1 MRVLFFDTVIV
12 NILSNLEF
20 CFELCNC
27 IWHLIVLF
35 LQVMKISLQLGIQ
48 ILILVLLF
56 SILLFF
62 CVELWNY
69 LIHFLFQFLNFRVLF
84 VLGCLEENQS
94 TLWKLFHQHLMSHF
108 EFIFVRAFLFIV
120 FIENFKLFCKLTHT
134 FELRLFKSFFNSFE
148 FFFQESLVVMN
159 ILHFHF
165 LFDPLKLLGDD
176 LFNTVEVLP
185 CLIIVLESF
194 AINFLKLFDKHFLFL
209 EQFLLTP
216 GHPVPHLPDPLGNSF
231 LNIKEDIM
239 KLLQAK
245 LLPSSLDD
253 RQFVRIYTLHV
264 YFEKFS

>member
-1 MRVLFFDTVIV
+1 
-12 NILSNLEF
+12 
-20 CFELCNC
+20 
-27 IWHLIVLF
+27 
-35 LQVMKISLQLGIQ
+35 
-48 ILILVLLF
+48 
-56 SILLFF
+56 
-62 CVELWNY
+62 
-69 LIHFLFQFLNFRVLF
+69 
-84 VLGCLEENQS
+84 
-94 TLWKLFHQHLMSHF
+94 MSHF